1 MHQITTN
8 FTTKQQI
15 ASIINK
21 KKKTLFVTTQ
31 AVFMFTLATESH
43 HYKQLGQRKAIVID
57 MMQLK
62 LLGFL
67 QN

>member
-1 MHQITTN
+1 MQQITTN

-15 ASIINK
+15 ASIII

-31 AVFMFTLATESH
+31 AIFMFTLAVESH
-43 HYKQLGQRKAIVID
+43 HYKQPGQRKAIVTDI
-57 MMQLK
+57 MQLK

>member
-1 MHQITTN
+1 MQQITIN

-15 ASIINK
+15 ASIII
-21 KKKTLFVTTQ
+21 KKTLFVTTQ
-31 AVFMFTLATESH
+31 AIFMFTLATESH
-43 HYKQLGQRKAIVID
+43 HYKLPGQRKAIVID
-57 MMQLK
+57 IMQLK